1 MLNESLKGI
10 FEGEFTEVIL
20 NCVESHLPKDSNIMV
35 VDVRNNPKYN
45 DVDCIVLLDSK
56 EICDE
61 VSRNIVN
68 GYRNVSMKRN
78 RNDLKAKVLPV
89 LLSDYEEHD
98 RDIKYTLHV

>member
-20 NCVESHLPKDSNIMV
+20 NCIESHLPKDSNVTVI
-35 VDVRNNPKYN
+35 DVRNNPKYN
-45 DVDCIVLLDSK
+45 DVDCVVLLDSK

-78 RNDLKAKVLPV
+78 CNDLKAKVLPV
-89 LLSDYEEHD
+89 LSNDYEEHN